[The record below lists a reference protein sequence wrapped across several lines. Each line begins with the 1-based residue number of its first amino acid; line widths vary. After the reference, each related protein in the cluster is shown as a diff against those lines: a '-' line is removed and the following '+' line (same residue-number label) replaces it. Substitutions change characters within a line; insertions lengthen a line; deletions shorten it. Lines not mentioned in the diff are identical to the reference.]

1 MSLASHKST
10 VWNNSEFCKP
20 NWWGRHRMNKRN
32 KILENILVQILIIQ
46 NAQNQSNLF
55 IYLARPLEEGANVCH
70 LVSQKQKL
78 I

>member
-1 MSLASHKST
+1 
-10 VWNNSEFCKP
+10 
-20 NWWGRHRMNKRN
+20 MNERN

-70 LVSQKQKL
+70 LFSQKQKL